1 MSVSKN
7 TPARA
12 LTPLLLGLFA
22 IALAS
27 GCNKPKHKHSVASAA
42 SGAPAASG
50 SAGVAATAA
59 AAGPCQKYAAALCE
73 KAGKES
79 ESCQQLTAV
88 ADILS
93 PKACDAGMKDIAY
106 SVKKLGDANKSCE
119 DLVGKLCGAI
129 GPTSETCNMVK
140 TQTKTFPASRCK
152 QMLEHI
158 PEITADL
165 KKMEAANQPLPAE
178 VAANIAKGKGPAF
191 GPENAKVTVVEFSD
205 FQCPYCSRAASAVD
219 EIKKKYGDRVRFVFR
234 QFPLPMHENA
244 RGAAEAALA
253 ANAQG
258 KFWEFHDMMFQNQG
272 KLTRESLEEFAKQA
286 GLNVPEFKKALDS
299 KTFAADVD
307 ADVKLGESVAVNGT
321 PTMFING
328 ARVQNP
334 TSFEAI
340 AQQIDGALNG
350 KPATAAP
357 AGTPG

>member
-1 MSVSKN
+1 MFLSKN
-7 TPARA
+7 PPARA
-12 LTPLLLGLFA
+12 LIAVGLFA

-27 GCNKPKHKHSVASAA
+27 GCNKPKHKRST
-42 SGAPAASG
+42 APAASG
-50 SAGVAATAA
+50 SAGVAAAAA

-88 ADILS
+88 SDILS
-93 PKACDAGMKDIAY
+93 PAACSAGMKDIAY
-106 SVKKLGDANKSCE
+106 SITKLGDANKSCE
-119 DLVGKLCGAI
+119 DLVSQLCTAI
-129 GPTSETCNMVK
+129 GPTTETCNMVK

-152 QMLEHI
+152 MMLEHI

-165 KKMEAANQPLPAE
+165 KKSEAANAPLSAE
-178 VAANIAKGKGPAF
+178 VAANIAKGKGPSF
-191 GPENAKVTVVEFSD
+191 GPADAKVTVVEFSD
-205 FQCPYCSRAASAVD
+205 FQCPYCSRAATAVD
-219 EIKKKYGDRVRFVFR
+219 EIKKKYGDRVHFVFR

-258 KFWEFHDMMFQNQG
+258 KFWEFHDKMFQNQS
-272 KLTRESLEEFAKQA
+272 KLTRESLEEFAKEA
-286 GLNVPEFKKALDS
+286 GLNVPEFKKALDG

-340 AQQIDGALNG
+340 AQQIDGALAG
-350 KPATAAP
+350 KPAAA
-357 AGTPG
+357 AATGTPG

>member
-7 TPARA
+7 PPARA
-12 LTPLLLGLFA
+12 LIAVGLFA

-27 GCNKPKHKHSVASAA
+27 GCTKPKHKHTT
-42 SGAPAASG
+42 APAASG
-50 SAGVAATAA
+50 SAGVAAAA
-59 AAGPCQKYAAALCE
+59 APAGPCQKYATALCD

-88 ADILS
+88 SDILS
-93 PKACDAGMKDIAY
+93 PAACTAGMKDIAY
-106 SVKKLGDANKSCE
+106 SIKKLGDANKSCT
-119 DLVGKLCGAI
+119 DLVTTLCAAI
-129 GPTSETCNMVK
+129 GPTSETCTMVK
-140 TQTKTFPASRCK
+140 TQTKSFPASRCK
-152 QMLEHI
+152 QMMEHI

-165 KKMEAANQPLPAE
+165 KKMEAANQPLAPD
-178 VAANIAKGKGPAF
+178 VAATIAKGNGPSFGPAD
-191 GPENAKVTVVEFSD
+191 AKVTVVEFSD

-219 EIKKKYGDRVRFVFR
+219 EIKKKYGDRVHFVFR

-258 KFWEFHDMMFQNQG
+258 KFWEFHDKMFQNQS
-272 KLTRESLEEFAKQA
+272 KLTRESLEGFAKEA
-286 GLNVPEFKKALDS
+286 GLNVTEFKKALDG
-299 KTFAADVD
+299 KTYAADVD

-334 TSFEAI
+334 TSFDAI
-340 AQQIDGALNG
+340 AQQIDGALSG
-350 KPATAAP
+350 KPAAAKT
-357 AGTPG
+357 TPG

>member
-1 MSVSKN
+1 MFRSKN
-7 TPARA
+7 PPARA
-12 LTPLLLGLFA
+12 LIAVGLFA
-22 IALAS
+22 IAVAS
-27 GCNKPKHKHSVASAA
+27 GCTKPKHKHSTT
-42 SGAPAASG
+42 GAPAASG
-50 SAGVAATAA
+50 SAGVAAAA
-59 AAGPCQKYAAALCE
+59 ANAGPCQKYATALCD

-88 ADILS
+88 SDILS
-93 PKACDAGMKDIAY
+93 PAACTAGLKDLAY
-106 SVKKLGDANKSCE
+106 SIKKLGDANKSCD
-119 DLVGKLCGAI
+119 DLVTTLCSAV

-152 QMLEHI
+152 QMMEHI

-165 KKMEAANQPLPAE
+165 KKMEAANAPLAPE
-178 VAANIAKGKGPAF
+178 VAASIANSKGPSF

-205 FQCPYCSRAASAVD
+205 FQCPYCSRAATAVD

-258 KFWEFHDMMFQNQG
+258 KFWEFHDKMFQNQS
-272 KLTRESLEEFAKQA
+272 KLSRESLEEFAKEA
-286 GLNVPEFKKALDS
+286 GMNVPEFKKALDG
-299 KTFAADVD
+299 KTYAAEVD
-307 ADVKLGESVAVNGT
+307 ADMKLGESVSVQGT

-340 AQQIDGALNG
+340 AQQIDGALAG
-350 KPATAAP
+350 KPAAAT
-357 AGTPG
+357 GTPG